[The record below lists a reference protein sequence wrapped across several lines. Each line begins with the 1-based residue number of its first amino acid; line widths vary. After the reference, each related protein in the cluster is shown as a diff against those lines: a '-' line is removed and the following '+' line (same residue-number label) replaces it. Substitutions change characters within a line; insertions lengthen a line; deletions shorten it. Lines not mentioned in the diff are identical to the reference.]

1 MGIIA
6 MCLIRAY
13 RAHLLITVF
22 CFLAVPCVVVAASPL
37 DEVKPFLNKYCL
49 ECHGADLQE
58 NNKRFDNLDTS
69 LAKLETLQLWQGIV
83 DQLNLGD
90 MPPKD
95 APQPTNN
102 EVARVIRVVSPRLQD
117 AYAELRSTG
126 GQTVTRR
133 LNRFELRNT
142 IRDLLYIDDPELRIG
157 NRPRLIDNNG
167 NGRVENTSTDPFRSF
182 PADEIED
189 GFDNIGNRLVMSD
202 FLLKL

>member
-1 MGIIA
+1 

-13 RAHLLITVF
+13 RAHLLISVF

-90 MPPKD
+90 MTQKD

-102 EVARVIRVVSPRLQD
+102 EVARVIRVVSPPLQD
-117 AYAELRSTG
+117 A
-126 GQTVTRR
+126 
-133 LNRFELRNT
+133 
-142 IRDLLYIDDPELRIG
+142 
-157 NRPRLIDNNG
+157 
-167 NGRVENTSTDPFRSF
+167 
-182 PADEIED
+182 
-189 GFDNIGNRLVMSD
+189 
-202 FLLKL
+202 

>member
-1 MGIIA
+1 
-6 MCLIRAY
+6 MCLIPAY

-22 CFLAVPCVVVAASPL
+22 CFLAAPSVAVAASPL

-49 ECHGADLQE
+49 ECHGAELQE
-58 NNKRFDNLDTS
+58 NNKRFDNLETS

-95 APQPTNN
+95 SPQPTNN
-102 EVARVIRVVSPRLQD
+102 DVAKVIRVISPRLQEAD
-117 AYAELRSTG
+117 AELRSTG

-142 IRDLLYIDDPELRIG
+142 IRDL
-157 NRPRLIDNNG
+157 
-167 NGRVENTSTDPFRSF
+167 
-182 PADEIED
+182 
-189 GFDNIGNRLVMSD
+189 
-202 FLLKL
+202 

>member
-1 MGIIA
+1 ME
-6 MCLIRAY
+6 
-13 RAHLLITVF
+13 
-22 CFLAVPCVVVAASPL
+22 P
-37 DEVKPFLNKYCL
+37 
-49 ECHGADLQE
+49 GAELQE

-95 APQPTNN
+95 APQPKND
-102 EVARVIRVVSPRLQD
+102 EVAKVIRVISPRLQD

-142 IRDLLYIDDPELRIG
+142 IRDLLYIDDPELR
-157 NRPRLIDNNG
+157 D
-167 NGRVENTSTDPFRSF
+167 
-182 PADEIED
+182 
-189 GFDNIGNRLVMSD
+189 
-202 FLLKL
+202 